1 MKLSQAYETFILYKR
16 ASGVSENTISNYQKT
31 WNKVRLYFHADPD
44 FHTITVE
51 DWLRFMAWVPD
62 EFNLAP
68 KSVANIHTDLSSL
81 YTWATDMDVVGAHL
95 FRRIP
100 RPRFEKPAIEPFTQ
114 DQVAAMLKA
123 CDVTNPWT
131 GRDAIRSQRHTAERD
146 RAIILVL
153 LSTGMRASEL
163 CGICMRDLDLGN
175 NKIDIA
181 GKGKGR
187 DSKQRAVYIGK
198 RTAKALWRYLT
209 PRISEAAPHDPLFIV
224 GPADD
229 ERGIT
234 RDVLSRL
241 ISRIGERAGVDKAHP
256 HRFRHTFAINYLR
269 NGGDVLTLQR
279 LLGHESLEMVRRYAN
294 VAAADCAAAHKTA
307 DPVDN
312 RRL

>member
-1 MKLSQAYETFILYKR
+1 LKLSQAYETFVLYKR
-16 ASGVSENTISNYQKT
+16 ASGVSDNTISNYQKT
-31 WNKVRLYFHADPD
+31 WQKVRLYFHADPA
-44 FHTITVE
+44 FEGITLE

-81 YTWATDMDVVGAHL
+81 YTWATDMNVVKEHL

-100 RPRFEKPAIEPFTQ
+100 RPRFEKPDIEPFTQ

-131 GRDAIRSQRHTAERD
+131 GREGIRSNRHTADRD

-163 CGICMRDLDLGN
+163 CGICKRDLDLGN
-175 NKIDIA
+175 NKIDVA

-187 DSKQRAVYIGK
+187 SSKQRSVYIGK

-209 PRISEAAPHDPLFIV
+209 PRLSDMLPTDPIFTV
-224 GPADD
+224 GPED
-229 ERGIT
+229 EERAFS
-234 RDVLSRL
+234 RNVLSRL
-241 ISRIGERAGVDKAHP
+241 VSRIGERAGIEKAHP

-312 RRL
+312 WRL

>member
-1 MKLSQAYETFILYKR
+1 MKLSQAYETFVLYKR
-16 ASGVSENTISNYQKT
+16 ASGVSDNTISNYQKT
-31 WNKVRLYFHADPD
+31 WNKVRLYFHADPA
-44 FHTITVE
+44 FVTITLE

-62 EFNLAP
+62 QFSLAP
-68 KSVANIHTDLSSL
+68 KSVANIHSDLSAL
-81 YTWATDMDVVGAHL
+81 YTWATDMNVTGEHL

-123 CDVTNPWT
+123 CDTTNPWT
-131 GRDAIRSQRHTAERD
+131 GREGIRSKRHTADRD

-163 CGICMRDLDLGN
+163 CGVCKRDLDLGN

-187 DSKQRAVYIGK
+187 DSKQRSVYIGK
-198 RTAKALWRYLT
+198 RTAKAVWRYLT
-209 PRISEAAPHDPLFIV
+209 PRLNDMLPTDPVFTV
-224 GPADD
+224 GPED
-229 ERGIT
+229 EERAFT
-234 RDVLSRL
+234 RNVLSRL
-241 ISRIGERAGVDKAHP
+241 IARIGERAGIEKTHP

-312 RRL
+312 WRL